1 MHRLLLLKEVAM
13 QKDVLK
19 NLDLKLVAIVGD
31 LYTSRSVS
39 TTAAN
44 LAIRQSTVSM
54 ALAKLRKHFDD
65 PLFVRTSAG
74 MEPTPR
80 GAELIE
86 VFKSAEF
93 YLRKALEHRVVFDPA
108 SSEHVF
114 RICSTDIAQLTLLP
128 TLLRRM
134 KRISPLISVILS
146 NISDRTPALLESG
159 EVDLAVGFIHPRGTG
174 FYGQRLFQDRFVCA
188 LRSDHPRVAKSLT
201 VKQFETES
209 HVAVSTSGT
218 GHSVVEDT
226 LDAHGIRRQ
235 IGLRVPSFLGL
246 GPILANT
253 DLIAILPE
261 QLGVYLAESGKVRLV
276 ELPVQIPPYFI
287 YQLWHERLMHDPASQ
302 WFRKVVAG
310 LFLRTPAADGIAKPY
325 REGMNSQANSR
336 IAVSP
341 VL

>member
-1 MHRLLLLKEVAM
+1 M
-13 QKDVLK
+13 QKDALK
-19 NLDLKLVAIVGD
+19 NLDLKVVAIVGD

-44 LAIRQSTVSM
+44 LSIRQSTVSM

-86 VFKSAEF
+86 VLKSAEF
-93 YLRKALEHRVVFDPA
+93 YLRKALEHRAVFDPA
-108 SSEHVF
+108 SSDRMF
-114 RICSTDIAQLTLLP
+114 RLCSTDIAQLTLLP
-128 TLLRRM
+128 TLLKRL
-134 KRISPLISVILS
+134 KRISPAISVTLC
-146 NISDRTPALLESG
+146 NISDRTPAMLESG
-159 EVDLAVGFIHPRGTG
+159 DADLAVGFIHPRGTG

-188 LRSDHPRVAKSLT
+188 LRSDHPRVGKSLT
-201 VKQFETES
+201 INQFEAEY

-218 GHSVVEDT
+218 GHSIVEDT
-226 LDAHGIRRQ
+226 FAANGIRRQ

-261 QLGVYLAESGKVRLV
+261 QLAVYFAQSGKIKMVG
-276 ELPVQIPPYFI
+276 LPVEIPPYFI

-310 LFLRTPAADGIAKPY
+310 LFLKPQDADATPESY
-325 REGMNSQANSR
+325 RASEFTHGGRNGGVGNHLAR
-336 IAVSP
+336 ALP
-341 VL
+341 

>member
-1 MHRLLLLKEVAM
+1 M
-13 QKDVLK
+13 QKDELK
-19 NLDLKLVAIVGD
+19 NLDLKLVTIVGD
-31 LYTSRSVS
+31 LYASRSVS
-39 TTAAN
+39 ATAAN

-86 VFKSAEF
+86 VLKSAEF
-93 YLRKALEHRVVFDPA
+93 YLRKALEHRVVFDP
-108 SSEHVF
+108 SSSDHVF

-134 KRISPLISVILS
+134 KRISPSISVILS
-146 NISDRTPALLESG
+146 HISDRTPALLESG
-159 EVDLAVGFIHPRGTG
+159 DVDLAVGFITPRGTG

-188 LRSDHPRVAKSLT
+188 LRTDHPRVGKNLT
-201 VKQFETES
+201 VNQFEMEL

-218 GHSVVEDT
+218 GHSIVEER
-226 LDAHGIRRQ
+226 LDANGIRRQ

-253 DLIAILPE
+253 DLVAILPE
-261 QLGVYLAESGKVRLV
+261 QLGLYLAESGKIRLV
-276 ELPVQIPPYFI
+276 ELPIDIPPYFI
-287 YQLWHERLMHDPASQ
+287 YQVWHERLMHDPASQ

-310 LFLRTPAADGIAKPY
+310 LFLRTPAAEAAPKPY
-325 REGMNSQANSR
+325 RLGISPQVVSR
-336 IAVSP
+336 TIASSG
-341 VL
+341 L

>member
-1 MHRLLLLKEVAM
+1 M

-19 NLDLKLVAIVGD
+19 NLDLKVVAIIGD
-31 LYTSRSVS
+31 LVTSRSVS

-44 LAIRQSTVSM
+44 LSIRQSTVSM
-54 ALAKLRKHFDD
+54 ALARLRKHFDD

-80 GAELIE
+80 GSELIE

-93 YLRKALEHRVVFDPA
+93 YLRKALEHRVAFNPA
-108 SSEHVF
+108 SSDRVF
-114 RICSTDIAQLTLLP
+114 RVCSTDIAQLTLLP
-128 TLLRRM
+128 TLLNGSNGSAQVSRSPCL
-134 KRISPLISVILS
+134 ISPTRRAS
-146 NISDRTPALLESG
+146 LLESG
-159 EVDLAVGFIHPRGTG
+159 EMDLAVGFIHPRGTG

-188 LRSDHPRVAKSLT
+188 LQADHPRIGKNLT
-201 VKQFETES
+201 TSQFESEF

-218 GHSVVEDT
+218 GHSVVEET
-226 LDAHGIRRQ
+226 LASNRIRRQ

-261 QLGVYLAESGKVRLV
+261 QLGVYLAQSGKIRLV
-276 ELPVQIPPYFI
+276 GLPVDIPPYFI
-287 YQLWHERLMHDPASQ
+287 YQMWHERLMHDPASQ

-310 LFLRTPAADGIAKPY
+310 LFLRAPENQAAG
-325 REGMNSQANSR
+325 QADSFR
-336 IAVSP
+336 TSMDPQLERRTLAS
-341 VL
+341 

>member
-1 MHRLLLLKEVAM
+1 M

-19 NLDLKLVAIVGD
+19 NLDLKVVAIIGD

-44 LAIRQSTVSM
+44 LSIRQSTVSM
-54 ALAKLRKHFDD
+54 ALAKLRRHFDD

-86 VFKSAEF
+86 VLKNAEF
-93 YLRKALEHRVVFDPA
+93 YLRKALEHRVVFDP
-108 SSEHVF
+108 SNSDRVF
-114 RICSTDIAQLTLLP
+114 RLCSTDIAQLTLLP
-128 TLLRRM
+128 TLLKRL
-134 KRISPLISVILS
+134 KRISPSVSVTLC

-159 EVDLAVGFIHPRGTG
+159 DVDLAVGFIPPRGTG

-188 LRSDHPRVAKSLT
+188 LRTDHPRVGKDLPIS
-201 VKQFETES
+201 QFEKEF

-218 GHSVVEDT
+218 GHSIVEDT
-226 LDAHGIRRQ
+226 LASNGIRRQ
-235 IGLRVPSFLGL
+235 IGLRVPSFIGL

-261 QLGVYLAESGKVRLV
+261 QLGIYLAQSGKIRLV
-276 ELPVQIPPYFI
+276 GLPVDIPPYFI

-302 WFRKVVAG
+302 WFRKVIAG
-310 LFLRTPAADGIAKPY
+310 LFLRP
-325 REGMNSQANSR
+325 QAVEAPPESWR
-336 IAVSP
+336 MGSP
-341 VL
+341 VSAVAH